1 VCIAAEAV
9 ILMGGNHNHRTDWF
23 CLYPFLDDVE
33 RSYQSRGDTIIGD
46 AVWIGMRAM
55 IMPGVTIGEGAVI
68 AANSVVTKNV
78 PPYTVVAGAPAK
90 PIKTRFDPETI
101 DKLLALKMYS
111 WDEAKF
117 NALRSFICGNDI
129 EQLIIAESNYK
140 DGECH

>member
-1 VCIAAEAV
+1 
-9 ILMGGNHNHRTDWF
+9 
-23 CLYPFLDDVE
+23 
-33 RSYQSRGDTIIGD
+33 
-46 AVWIGMRAM
+46 MRAM

-111 WDEAKF
+111 WDEAQF